1 MKFASLKRLLLVLAI
16 IAVVAGSVAA
26 VYFAAQPISFAWVA
40 YAPLSGEVFNPNS
53 THLVAAPTM
62 YALAVVAL
70 GLVAG
75 AFWAGLTVGE
85 RRGRRARAELLR
97 RGLS

>member
-1 MKFASLKRLLLVLAI
+1 MKFASVKRLLLIVAI
-16 IAVVAGSVAA
+16 LAVVAGSAGAA
-26 VYFAAQPISFAWVA
+26 YFAAQPISFAWVA
-40 YAPLSGEVFNPNS
+40 YAPLSGEIFNPNS
-53 THLVAAPTM
+53 TNLVAAPTM

-85 RRGRRARAELLR
+85 RRGR
-97 RGLS
+97 G

>member
-1 MKFASLKRLLLVLAI
+1 MKFASVKRLLLVAAI
-16 IAVVAGSVAA
+16 VAVVAGAAGA
-26 VYFAAQPISFAWVA
+26 VYFAAQPMSFAWVA

-53 THLVAAPTM
+53 THLVSAPTM

-70 GLVAG
+70 GLVVA

-85 RRGRRARAELLR
+85 RRSRALIE
-97 RGLS
+97 